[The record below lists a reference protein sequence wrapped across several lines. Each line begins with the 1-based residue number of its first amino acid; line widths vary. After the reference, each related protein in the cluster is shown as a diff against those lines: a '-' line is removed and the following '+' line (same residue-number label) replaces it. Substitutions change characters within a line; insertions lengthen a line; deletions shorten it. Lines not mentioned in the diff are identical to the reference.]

1 MRAFVFTDKKLERRA
16 GQFVWLSINTEKK
29 ENAPV
34 LAKFPVEA
42 WPSFFVVDPQSE
54 KVVLRW
60 VGGATVSQV
69 DRILDDG
76 RSAAK
81 GRERGVDEIL
91 ARADRLYGEGKNA
104 EAVREYR
111 LALAQ
116 APESWPRY
124 ARATESLLFALDV
137 LRESRPCAETARAAF
152 PKLARTSS
160 AANVAALGLTC
171 ATRIDAADPARADLI
186 AALADDARA
195 VLAAPPAEAAAD
207 DVSSLYGALADERE
221 EARDAEGRRK
231 VLSEWATYLEKQ
243 AAAAPNPA
251 ARMVYDS
258 HRVSAYIELN
268 EPERAIPM
276 LEASQRDA
284 PDDYNP
290 PARLALAYR
299 AMHRWDDALAASD
312 RALARAYGPRKIG
325 ILTARAEIFA
335 GKGDAESARKTLEE
349 AVAYAESLPP
359 GQRSE
364 KTIASLKKKLAAASS
379 GGPSGGR

>member
-34 LAKFPVEA
+34 LARFPVEA

-69 DRILDDG
+69 DKILDDG

-116 APESWPRY
+116 APEGWPRY

-171 ATRIDAADPARADLI
+171 ATRIDAADPSRADLV

-207 DVSSLYGALADERE
+207 DVSSVYEALADERE
-221 EARDAEGRRK
+221 EAHDAEGRRR
-231 VLSEWATYLEKQ
+231 VLSEWAAYLEKQ

-325 ILTARAEIFA
+325 ILTTRAEIYA

-364 KTIASLKKKLAAASS
+364 KTIASLKKKLAAAS
-379 GGPSGGR
+379 

>member
-16 GQFVWLSINTEKK
+16 GQFVWLSINTEKR

-42 WPSFFVVDPQSE
+42 WPSFFVIDPQSE
-54 KVVLRW
+54 KVILRW

-69 DRILDDG
+69 DKILDDG

-81 GRERGVDEIL
+81 GREGGVDEIL

-116 APESWPRY
+116 ATEGWPRY

-137 LRESRPCAETARAAF
+137 LKEFRPCAETARAAF

-171 ATRIDAADPARADLI
+171 ATRIDAADPSRADLI
-186 AALADDARA
+186 SALAGDARD
-195 VLAAPPAEAAAD
+195 VLAQPPAEAAAD
-207 DVSSLYGALADERE
+207 DVSSVYEALADERE
-221 EARDAEGRRK
+221 EAHDAEGRRRA
-231 VLSEWATYLEKQ
+231 LSDWAAYLEKQ

-258 HRVSAYIELN
+258 HRLTAYIELN
-268 EPERAIPM
+268 EPERALPM

-284 PDDYNP
+284 PGDYNP

-299 AMHRWDDALAASD
+299 SMKRWDDALAASD
-312 RALARAYGPRKIG
+312 RALALAYGPRKIT

-335 GKGDAESARKTLEE
+335 GKGDPAGARKTLEE

-364 KTIASLKKKLAAASS
+364 KTIASLRKKLAAAS
-379 GGPSGGR
+379 

>member
-104 EAVREYR
+104 EAVRQYR

-116 APESWPRY
+116 APEGWPRY

-364 KTIASLKKKLAAASS
+364 KTIASLKKKLAAAS
-379 GGPSGGR
+379 

>member
-34 LAKFPVEA
+34 LTKFPVEA
-42 WPSFFVVDPQSE
+42 WPSFFVVEPQSE

-60 VGGATVSQV
+60 VGGATVAQV
-69 DRILDDG
+69 DKILDDG
-76 RSAAK
+76 RAATK

-104 EAVREYR
+104 DAVREYR

-116 APESWPRY
+116 APEGWPRY

-137 LRESRPCAETARAAF
+137 LKESRSCAETARAAF
-152 PKLARTSS
+152 PRLARTSS

-171 ATRIDAADPARADLI
+171 ATRIDGADPSRADLI
-186 AALADDARA
+186 AALAEDARA
-195 VLAAPPAEAAAD
+195 VIAAPPADAAAD
-207 DVSSLYGALADERE
+207 DVSSVYEALADERE
-221 EARDAEGRRK
+221 EAKDIDGRRR
-231 VLSEWATYLEKQ
+231 VLSDWAAYLEKQ
-243 AAAAPNPA
+243 AAAAPSPA

-258 HRVSAYIELN
+258 HRLTAYIELN

-299 AMHRWDDALAASD
+299 AMKRWDDALAASD

-325 ILTARAEIFA
+325 ILTARAEIYA
-335 GKGDAESARKTLEE
+335 GKGDAESARRTLEE

-364 KTIASLKKKLAAASS
+364 KTIASLKKKLAAAS
-379 GGPSGGR
+379 